1 MLCACVLRYILVI
14 LIPAIIVFTAGAR
27 VLKHAKDINP
37 SDTDGAVVRIA
48 VAAAL
53 CVMFIPQLFRPLAEL
68 VFGCIGYAP
77 KKWNER
83 KLKRERA
90 IELLARE
97 AEFEETHSLVATAM
111 SGDKYRIE
119 KGWVATGADIHGM
132 HPSPASRTLSNVHV
146 LSRGHAARL
155 QCCNVA
161 MVQNST
167 APL

>member
-1 MLCACVLRYILVI
+1 MLCACVLRYWLLILM
-14 LIPAIIVFTAGAR
+14 PAIVVVSAGAR
-27 VLKHAKDINP
+27 VIQHAKDSALYDGANNTNTNVTANSSAVTNIDSSNP
-37 SDTDGAVVRIA
+37 SDTDVAVVRIA

-53 CVMFIPQLFRPLAEL
+53 CVLFIPQLFRPLAEL

-83 KLKRERA
+83 KLA

-132 HPSPASRTLSNVHV
+132 QTP
-146 LSRGHAARL
+146 
-155 QCCNVA
+155 
-161 MVQNST
+161 
-167 APL
+167 PLLNTPLATPM